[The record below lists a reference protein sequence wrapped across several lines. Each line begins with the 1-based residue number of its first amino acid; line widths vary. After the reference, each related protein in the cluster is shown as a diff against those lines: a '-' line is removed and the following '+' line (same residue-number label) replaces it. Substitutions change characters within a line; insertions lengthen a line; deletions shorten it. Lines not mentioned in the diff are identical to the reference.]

1 MLDVAYVVGSVIFFL
16 LMLRYVDACERLG
29 QRAGEGESHR

>member
-29 QRAGEGESHR
+29 QRSGEGESHR